1 MENRL
6 RDFTRM
12 NPQFFIDSKTVED
25 TQEFIEEV
33 QKIFMEMRAK
43 EIEKAELDSFQLM
56 DIAYAW
62 RKMWKDS
69 RALAE
74 VQSHCS
80 LLRHHF
86 WRGYSPERR
95 ESLRLR
101 NSLNLSR
108 A

>member
-1 MENRL
+1 MRFYEDESPILYRFKDC
-6 RDFTRM
+6 RRYSGVHRGGPKDF
-12 NPQFFIDSKTVED
+12 V
-25 TQEFIEEV
+25 
-33 QKIFMEMRAK
+33 EMRAK

-62 RKMWKDS
+62 RKMWTDS

-80 LLRHHF
+80 LLRHHL

-95 ESLRLR
+95 ESLWLR

-108 A
+108 TL